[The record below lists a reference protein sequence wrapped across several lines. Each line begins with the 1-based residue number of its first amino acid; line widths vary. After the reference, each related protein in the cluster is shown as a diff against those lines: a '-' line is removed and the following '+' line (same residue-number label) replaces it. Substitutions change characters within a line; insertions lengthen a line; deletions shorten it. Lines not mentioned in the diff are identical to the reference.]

1 MRYLTARLTDGQ
13 TVQFEDQPIN
23 SGAEKVV
30 FFSRDRR
37 QVVGFFFGQ
46 MRDRLERVD
55 RLNKILT
62 KYNPTTDR
70 HGGYWAPYFCWP
82 TGIIDGDRGIPP
94 EFLRA
99 YGLVAPALGVI
110 APVYRP
116 SFFFHD
122 RFGHRQEK
130 EVKWFTGRKASA
142 LVPEHERG
150 NFLTRL
156 QICTRLARAVR
167 RMHFAG
173 LAHADLSNKNVL
185 IDPKSGDVCVI
196 DIDSLVVPGVAP
208 PTVLGTPGY
217 IAPEVLGRGA
227 QPSIATDKHAL
238 AVLIYQILLN
248 RHPLQGKKV
257 HSTRSAEDDERLSM
271 GSGALFVEHPTDRS
285 NPPVQPIRVPMSR
298 LGPHLEPLFLK
309 TFVEG
314 LHTPARRADAAEWEM
329 ALYRTLNLLHPTP
342 SGRDWFV
349 LGPDMPRQCPTSG
362 ERVHHQVPVARYFRD
377 LEGRL
382 ADEQQSLVIF
392 HNLVLHDWHT
402 RPGVIPGEHADR
414 TPRGYFSH
422 HQGRWW
428 LVNLQE
434 EPIEVL
440 GGATIARNAAVE
452 LSAGLDLRMPGTE
465 QRRVL
470 RIGFHR
476 A

>member
-1 MRYLTARLTDGQ
+1 
-13 TVQFEDQPIN
+13 
-23 SGAEKVV
+23 
-30 FFSRDRR
+30 
-37 QVVGFFFGQ
+37 
-46 MRDRLERVD
+46 
-55 RLNKILT
+55 
-62 KYNPTTDR
+62 
-70 HGGYWAPYFCWP
+70 
-82 TGIIDGDRGIPP
+82 
-94 EFLRA
+94 
-99 YGLVAPALGVI
+99 
-110 APVYRP
+110 
-116 SFFFHD
+116 
-122 RFGHRQEK
+122 
-130 EVKWFTGRKASA
+130 
-142 LVPEHERG
+142 
-150 NFLTRL
+150 
-156 QICTRLARAVR
+156 
-167 RMHFAG
+167 MHFAG

-227 QPSIATDKHAL
+227 QPSIDTDKHAL

-257 HSTRSAEDDERLSM
+257 HSTRSAEDDERISM
-271 GSGALFVEHPTDRS
+271 GTGAVFVEHPKDHS
-285 NPPVQPIRVPMSR
+285 NPPVHPIRVPMSR
-298 LGPHLEPLFLK
+298 LGPYLEPLFLK
-309 TFVEG
+309 TFVQG
-314 LHTPARRADAAEWEM
+314 LHVPAKRADAAEWEM

-349 LGPDMPRQCPTSG
+349 LGPGMPRQCPATN
-362 ERVHHQVPVARYFRD
+362 ERVHHQVPVARFFRD
-377 LEGRL
+377 LDGRL

-402 RPGVIPGEHADR
+402 RPGVIPGENADR

-428 LVNLQE
+428 LVNLHN

-440 GGATIARNAAVE
+440 GGTGVARNAAVE
-452 LSAGLDLRMPGTE
+452 LASGLELRMPGVE

-470 RIGFHR
+470 RIGYYG